1 MKIGTQ
7 GSSLILPAASLANKE
22 QAPPQSSKAEL
33 SNAQGMPADV
43 YHKNSVKDPK
53 PTYDRPV
60 SISSSDEVV
69 KKTVDEALDDI
80 ALATV
85 HLYTPGGDLS
95 QSVERMTKQYESV
108 ISELNEQQPQL
119 TNKDWGI
126 SITESGEL
134 QVTGSLTE
142 DERTLVEQTLSGN
155 DEFVAAANEF
165 KSSYLKYTDME
176 VRGWAK
182 YDVNEENF
190 SQVLDLK
197 DMLESSKADDEFKSA
212 WGYESNWM
220 QLHDNISAQLN
231 SKASKYLETKGC

>member
-1 MKIGTQ
+1 MEIGTQ
-7 GSSLILPAASLANKE
+7 GGNLVQSAASPVSKG
-22 QAPPQSSKAEL
+22 QASPQSSKAEL
-33 SNAQGMPADV
+33 SNQQEMLADV
-43 YHKNSVKDPK
+43 YHKNSVKDPT

-95 QSVERMTKQYESV
+95 QSVERMTKQYENV

-142 DERTLVEQTLSGN
+142 DERTLVEQTLNGN

-165 KSSYLKYTDME
+165 KSSYLKYIDME

-190 SQVLDLK
+190 SQVFDLK
-197 DMLESSKADDEFKSA
+197 DMLGSSKADDEFKSA

-231 SKASKYLETKGC
+231 SKASKY